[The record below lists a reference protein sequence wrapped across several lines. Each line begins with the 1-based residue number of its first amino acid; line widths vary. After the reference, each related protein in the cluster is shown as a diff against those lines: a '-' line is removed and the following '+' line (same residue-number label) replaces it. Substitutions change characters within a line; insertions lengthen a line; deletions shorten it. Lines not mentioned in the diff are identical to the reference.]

1 MTKNVNHKAAD
12 GEIPTLLAIRNFA
25 KKHPFM
31 TENSIRW
38 LLYRQP
44 EGLEEC
50 LVRLSRRIFIKE
62 KEFFHFLSSQ
72 SKANQIE
79 GEVSND
85 S

>member
-1 MTKNVNHKAAD
+1 MIENIDYKNAD
-12 GEIPTLLAIRNFA
+12 SEIPTLLSIRDFA

-50 LVRLSRRIFIKE
+50 LIRLSRRIYIRE
-62 KEFFHFLSSQ
+62 REFFNFLSSQ
-72 SKANQIE
+72 SKAKHIKK
-79 GEVSND
+79 GGVK
-85 S
+85 

>member
-1 MTKNVNHKAAD
+1 MIENVEHKSAD
-12 GEIPTLLAIRNFA
+12 SDIPTLLSIRDFA

-72 SKANQIE
+72 SGSNKNKE
-79 GEVSND
+79 GGNGK
-85 S
+85 